1 MKKNPKKSPQRYR
14 AKQELASAVND
25 LYSANDP
32 ELHLDLHRVI
42 GELCER
48 YRHYSD
54 PYERHQAVIDSLVES
69 GLVYWFMPEKKIEEI
84 AAILTT
90 EYSVYSDE
98 NNRHVMD
105 ERFYLDTVG
114 YIHQIVYGHV
124 SMRKR
129 HIILL
134 GRLFGIPARSIR
146 PHWEIYRLLMNNLV
160 DMGDRVDHPFQL
172 SGDLPA
178 MQIISWFCLDGVYRT
193 PSGNWDTKRKY
204 HSFNR
209 HVSVFLVH
217 IATRAY
223 YRGHALELD
232 EFSKELLAA
241 FSVEFP
247 DDYDTP
253 VRLFRRACR
262 IAPDR
267 HPQTILAIV
276 RMLRCKI
283 DKRQI
288 LRFLSTLSEE
298 EFCRAAKYVT
308 NFYR

>member
-1 MKKNPKKSPQRYR
+1 MKKYPKKSPQRYR
-14 AKQELASAVND
+14 AKQELVSAVND

-42 GELCER
+42 GELCEQFR
-48 YRHYSD
+48 EYSD
-54 PYERHQAVIDSLVES
+54 PYERDRAVIDLLVES

-84 AAILTT
+84 AAILTAD
-90 EYSVYSDE
+90 YSVMYDRNQHVSDE
-98 NNRHVMD
+98 SYFEDAVD
-105 ERFYLDTVG
+105 
-114 YIHQIVYGHV
+114 YIHYVIYGHHTI
-124 SMRKR
+124 RKR

-134 GRLFGIPARSIR
+134 GRLLGIPARSIR
-146 PHWEIYRLLMNNLV
+146 PNWEIYRSLMNDLV

-172 SGDLPA
+172 SGDLTA

-193 PSGNWDTKRKY
+193 PSGDWDTKRKY
-204 HSFNR
+204 HAFNR
-209 HVSVFLVH
+209 HVNVFLVH

-223 YRGHALELD
+223 YREHALELD
-232 EFSKELLAA
+232 EFSKELLVA
-241 FSVEFP
+241 FATEFP
-247 DDYDTP
+247 NDYDTP

-262 IAPDR
+262 VAPDR

-308 NFYR
+308 DFYR